1 MRSTQTVHIFNLDAA
16 AKAVSTFTFSTE
28 SYGQSGI
35 AVFRELAAA
44 EGVCVSREEALRA
57 QPTNEVPLCALSGVC
72 CSDVLMIACVAQEV
86 DSVLQRVQS
95 VATSRVAVCWCEG
108 RTVRALLAGV
118 LRRTGDDADRL
129 LLVGSDGWADRGDV
143 VQDRETAASGS
154 LTVKIRSPSLSY
166 FDNYYTSLKPHDNP
180 DNPWF
185 KVRD

>member
-1 MRSTQTVHIFNLDAA
+1 MHLVGF
-16 AKAVSTFTFSTE
+16 AVVTYISLE
-28 SYGQSGI
+28 
-35 AVFRELAAA
+35 
-44 EGVCVSREEALRA
+44 
-57 QPTNEVPLCALSGVC
+57 
-72 CSDVLMIACVAQEV
+72 MIACVAQEV